1 MRWVFSL
8 VVAVLLLV
16 PGCTEMKD
24 YTAVYEK
31 YDLEYT
37 SSGYQMANTY
47 EKNANNETVSMTTH
61 VVEIDFSA
69 TTPRSDQYWIET
81 FWMDPGDGSPM
92 LTWDASETSVL
103 TYDGFVGYGAFYYN
117 HGHATDFS
125 PHHGDDPTSQPHR
138 RRHLCLG
145 HPPDGFTRQ
154 S

>member
-69 TTPRSDQYWIET
+69 THLAAISIGLRRFGWTPVMALR
-81 FWMDPGDGSPM
+81 
-92 LTWDASETSVL
+92 
-103 TYDGFVGYGAFYYN
+103 
-117 HGHATDFS
+117 
-125 PHHGDDPTSQPHR
+125 
-138 RRHLCLG
+138 C
-145 HPPDGFTRQ
+145 
-154 S
+154 

>member
-1 MRWVFSL
+1 MNGTPSREPLFRINLDTCSLRHHDVRWVFSL

-47 EKNANNETVSMTTH
+47 EKNANNETVSTTTH

-69 TTPRSDQYWIET
+69 TTPRSL
-81 FWMDPGDGSPM
+81 PS
-92 LTWDASETSVL
+92 
-103 TYDGFVGYGAFYYN
+103 FVS
-117 HGHATDFS
+117 D
-125 PHHGDDPTSQPHR
+125 
-138 RRHLCLG
+138 
-145 HPPDGFTRQ
+145 
-154 S
+154 